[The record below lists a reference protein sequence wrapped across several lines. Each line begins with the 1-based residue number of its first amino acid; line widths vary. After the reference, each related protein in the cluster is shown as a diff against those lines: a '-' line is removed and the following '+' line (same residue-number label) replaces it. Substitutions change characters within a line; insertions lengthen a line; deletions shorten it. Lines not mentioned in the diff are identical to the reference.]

1 MAKPRHSRSHKRSN
15 KHKRSRSHGVKRG
28 GNGNYT
34 SASSYGTYVNGSGD
48 EQFSRVF
55 NNPSQSNVLV
65 GAQGQWGQ
73 PVGNPAASN
82 LALVQSAGKSRK
94 RHGGL
99 LGEVISQAVV
109 PFGIL
114 GLQQTYRKKRK
125 GGKSRKNR
133 KH

>member
-1 MAKPRHSRSHKRSN
+1 MAKPRHSSRRHKRSN
-15 KHKRSRSHGVKRG
+15 KHKRSNGVKRG

-48 EQFSRVF
+48 EQFNRVF
-55 NNPSQSNVLV
+55 NNSSQSNVLV

-73 PVGNPAASN
+73 PVGNPSASN
-82 LALVQSAGKSRK
+82 LSLVQSAGKSRK
-94 RHGGL
+94 RRGGL
-99 LGEVISQAVV
+99 FGEVISQAVV

-114 GLQQTYRKKRK
+114 GLQQTYRKNRK
-125 GGKSRKNR
+125 GGKSRKHR